1 MRTPRK
7 FVTIG
12 ATALALAL
20 SGPLF
25 AQTDEVKLPRTMAWT
40 AYGTGSSGYAQ
51 VVAIGNML
59 QNRYGTSVR
68 VLPGDNDVSRMTP
81 LKTGRV
87 DICACGIASYYG
99 SEGVLMFADRAWG
112 PQPIRVITT
121 SIASFGLALAVAG
134 DLNVKTPADLR
145 GKRIAYIRGDDALN
159 KGTEAYLAFSGL
171 GWDDVTRVDF
181 PGYARSFDGIISGQ
195 ADASFTTTVTPPAQ
209 QLASSPRGIAWP
221 VLDHDDAEGWER
233 MQAVAPYFQPHVI
246 TSGAGGISAD
256 NPSHAASYP
265 YPIVVANETLD
276 EDVVYNL
283 IKALQTNFDD
293 YKASAP
299 GSAGYAL
306 ENQNMQWVVPF
317 HDGVIRHYRE
327 LGIWTDEM
335 QAHQDALVKRQEV
348 LADAWT
354 EFMVTEPPRDE
365 EAFQAAWMQA
375 RAQALEAA
383 GMEPVFR

>member
-1 MRTPRK
+1 MRTPAK
-7 FVTIG
+7 LLTMAVTAAAI
-12 ATALALAL
+12 TL
-20 SGPLF
+20 SG
-25 AQTDEVKLPRTMAWT
+25 AAVADEIKLPRTMAWT

-59 QNRYGTSVR
+59 QNKYGTSVR

-81 LKTGRV
+81 LKTRRV

-99 SEGVLMFADRAWG
+99 SEGVLMFADAAWG

-134 DLNVKTPADLR
+134 DLGVKTPADLR
-145 GKRIAYIRGDDALN
+145 GKRVAFIRGDDALN

-171 GWDDVTRVDF
+171 TWDDVVRVDF
-181 PGYARSFDGIISGQ
+181 PGYARSFDGIIAGQ

-221 VLDHDDAEGWER
+221 VLDPDDAEGWAR
-233 MQAVAPYFQPHVI
+233 MQAVAPYFQPHKI

-256 NPSHAASYP
+256 NPYFGASYP
-265 YPIVVANETLD
+265 YPIVVANSD
-276 EDVVYNL
+276 FSEDTVYNL
-283 IKALQTNFDD
+283 IKALHTNYDD
-293 YKASAP
+293 YKDAAP
-299 GSAGYAL
+299 GAAGYAL
-306 ENQNMQWVVPF
+306 ENQNLKWVVPL
-317 HDGVIRHYRE
+317 HDGVIKYYRE

-335 QAHQDALVKRQEV
+335 QAHQDMLVKRQEV

-354 EFMVTEPPRDE
+354 AFMTSNPPRDE
-365 EAFQAAWMQA
+365 EAFREAWMAA
-375 RAQALEAA
+375 RAAALEAA
-383 GMEPVFR
+383 GMNPVFR